1 MESHTPA
8 PPARRLL
15 HTREIVCHGYL
26 RDDGLLD
33 VEGTM
38 KDIAP
43 AGSDLFFKRLAPGDH
58 LHRMRI
64 TLTVDTDLVIRQVN
78 VHTEAAPTPYC
89 ADGNAAYDALKG
101 LQIGPGFTKRVR
113 ALVGG
118 TKGCTHLTE
127 LFGPLATTAMQALF
141 AWRRE
146 TGSLRAA
153 HQGDAPLPRPSL
165 AGTCQAYRP
174 DGEALRLIWPL
185 HRRAEPTA

>member
-1 MESHTPA
+1 
-8 PPARRLL
+8 LL
-15 HTREIVCHGYL
+15 HTREIVCHGFL

-38 KDIAP
+38 QDISP
-43 AGSDLFFKRLAPGDH
+43 DGSDLFFKRLAPGEH

-64 TLTVDTDLVIRQVN
+64 TMTVDTDLVIRQVQ

-89 ADGNAAYDALKG
+89 ADGNAAYGALQG
-101 LQIGPGFTKRVR
+101 LQIGPGFTRKVR

-118 TKGCTHLTE
+118 TKGCTHHTE

-153 HQGDAPLPRPSL
+153 HQAEGPLPRPSL
-165 AGTCQAYRP
+165 AGTCQAYRH
-174 DGEALRLIWPL
+174 DGEALRIIWPP
-185 HRRAEPTA
+185 HRRGESAS